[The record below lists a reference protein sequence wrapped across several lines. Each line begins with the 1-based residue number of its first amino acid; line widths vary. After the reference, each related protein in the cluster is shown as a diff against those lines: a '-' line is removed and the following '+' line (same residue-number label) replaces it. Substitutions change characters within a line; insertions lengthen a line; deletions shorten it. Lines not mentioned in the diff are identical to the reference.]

1 MSDARRPLTLVE
13 LVRQPQIG
21 DVIIDHAYRGARVQ
35 RLLRLVLVVFLAAV
49 LVFEPPIE
57 GRALCWVIVA
67 LYGIWSVVIGV
78 VVKVGGRRMLRYVWL
93 AVLVDVV
100 AIAAVTLV
108 AADTDPLSWTAYLLI
123 NGLFLLPVIAATQLS
138 PWVCGVAVGPAVVVY
153 LVASLITREVEIEPI
168 SSPILRTVLLAGVG
182 VGCVL
187 LSRLQRSR
195 VLTIGQ
201 LAGDRAALV
210 GELLTVEEREQ
221 RDLAEALHDG
231 ALQYVLAARQDL
243 EDVRDDPG
251 RSESWD
257 RIDFALAESSRLLRS
272 TMAQLHPAVV
282 ESAGLAAAL
291 RDVATTAEGRGDLVV
306 DLDVDR
312 WPATTR
318 TSADALLLNTARE
331 LITNVVKHAEADRAA
346 VSLTLDGQTARLR
359 VSDNGKGMA
368 GVDLDRQ
375 LAAKH
380 LGLASHRI
388 RRRGGRRASPVPD
401 GQPHGTVVEVDLPA
415 IPQPAPV

>member
-1 MSDARRPLTLVE
+1 MPDARRPLTLVE
-13 LVRQPQIG
+13 LARQPQIG

-35 RLLRLVLVVFLAAV
+35 RLLRLVLLVFLAAV
-49 LVFEPPIE
+49 LVFEPPLE
-57 GRALCWVIVA
+57 GQALCWVIVA
-67 LYGIWSVVIGV
+67 LYGIWSVVAGV
-78 VVKVGGRRMLRYVWL
+78 LVKVGGRRMLRYVWL

-108 AADTDPLSWTAYLLI
+108 AADADPLSWTAYLLI
-123 NGLFLLPVIAATQLS
+123 NGFFLLPVIAATQLS
-138 PWVCGVAVGPAVVVY
+138 PWVCAAALGPTVVVY
-153 LVASLITREVEIEPI
+153 LVASLITRETEIEPI
-168 SSPILRTVLLAGVG
+168 SSPILRTALLAGVG

-201 LAGDRAALV
+201 LAGERAELV

-221 RDLAEALHDG
+221 RDLAEVLHDG

-243 EDVRDDPG
+243 EDVREDPG
-251 RSESWD
+251 SSESWD

-291 RDVATTAEGRGDLVV
+291 RDVATTAEGRGDLIV

-346 VSLTLDGQTARLR
+346 VSLALDGQTARLR

-368 GVDLDRQ
+368 GVDLDQR

-380 LGLASHRI
+380 LGVASHRI
-388 RRRGGRRASPVPD
+388 RVEAAGGHLRFSD
-401 GQPHGTVVEVDLPA
+401 GQPHGTVVDVDLPA
-415 IPQPAPV
+415 IIQPVPV